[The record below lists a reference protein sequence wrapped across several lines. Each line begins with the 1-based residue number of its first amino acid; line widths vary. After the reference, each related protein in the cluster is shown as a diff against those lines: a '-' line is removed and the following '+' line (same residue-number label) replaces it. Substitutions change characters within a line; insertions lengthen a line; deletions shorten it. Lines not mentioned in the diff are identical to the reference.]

1 MEEIEV
7 TENRTSLAEKVKD
20 GLKYHIVDSTALM
33 AFSTPVFA
41 AFETSCAGMSNETSL
56 NARLLAVGL
65 TYAGMG
71 RLFSKGLDV
80 SRKLFKI
87 KPETKEKMKQLHDAA
102 YATAYNLVI
111 CPPFYY
117 AAGVRDP
124 EQIALGTAAGMGFAL
139 VVGGPMGYA
148 VDAFRDLTGLK
159 ESERL
164 PELVN
169 KQNSRV
175 KKGLAALLVGGAI
188 ALTAGIYSSTPNKN
202 DSQYGPPTTQQVE
215 VRNSR

>member
-1 MEEIEV
+1 MEERAV
-7 TENRTSLAEKVKD
+7 TKNKESLAGKVKD
-20 GLKYHIVDSTALM
+20 SLKYHVVDSTSLM
-33 AFSTPVFA
+33 AVSTPIFA
-41 AFETSCAGMSNETSL
+41 AFETQCADMSDENSL
-56 NARLLAVGL
+56 HARLLAVGL

-80 SRKLFKI
+80 SRKIFKI
-87 KPETKEKMKQLHDAA
+87 NPETTEKMKHLHDAA
-102 YATAYNLVI
+102 YAAAYNLVI

-124 EQIALGTAAGMGFAL
+124 KQIAWGTAAGVGFAL

-164 PELVN
+164 PELVSR
-169 KQNSRV
+169 QNSKI
-175 KKGLAALLVGGAI
+175 KKGLAALLVGGVI
-188 ALTAGIYSSTPNKN
+188 ALTAGIYSLTPNN
-202 DSQYGPPTTQQVE
+202 QDSQYQPQTTQQIIE
-215 VRNSR
+215 T

>member
-1 MEEIEV
+1 MEREQIAESK
-7 TENRTSLAEKVKD
+7 TSLAGKVKD
-20 GLKYHIVDSTALM
+20 ILKYHVVDSTALM
-33 AFSTPVFA
+33 AVSTPVFA
-41 AFETSCAGMSNETSL
+41 AFETYCAGMTDDNSL
-56 NARLLAVGL
+56 HARLLAVGL

-87 KPETKEKMKQLHDAA
+87 KPETKEKVKQIHDAT
-102 YATAYNLVI
+102 YAAAYNLAI

-124 EQIALGTAAGMGFAL
+124 EQIALGTAAGVGFAL

-159 ESERL
+159 KSERL
-164 PELVN
+164 PALVER
-169 KQNSRV
+169 QNSKTKR
-175 KKGLAALLVGGAI
+175 GLAALLVGGAI
-188 ALTAGIYSSTPNKN
+188 ALTAGVYSSTPNN
-202 DSQYGPPTTQQVE
+202 QDIQYQTPNTQQVE
-215 VRNSR
+215 VQDSR

>member
-1 MEEIEV
+1 MEREQIAEIK
-7 TENRTSLAEKVKD
+7 TSLAGKVKD
-20 GLKYHIVDSTALM
+20 SLKYHVVDSTALM
-33 AFSTPVFA
+33 AVSTPVFA
-41 AFETSCAGMSNETSL
+41 AFETDCAGMTDENSL

-71 RLFSKGLDV
+71 SLFSKGLDV

-117 AAGVRDP
+117 VAGVREP

-139 VVGGPMGYA
+139 VMGGPMGYA

-159 ESERL
+159 KSERL
-164 PELVN
+164 PELVS
-169 KQNSRV
+169 KQNSKV
-175 KKGLAALLVGGAI
+175 KRGLAALLVGGAI
-188 ALTAGIYSSTPNKN
+188 ALTAGIYSSTPNKQ
-202 DSQYGPPTTQQVE
+202 DVQYQPPTTQQVE
-215 VRNSR
+215 VQENR